1 MALFG
6 PDGSNRRCPFIGV
19 KRPSELRPIK
29 SEVDPE
35 QTFGN
40 SARKRFL

>member
-1 MALFG
+1 VALFG

-29 SEVDPE
+29 SEVDP
-35 QTFGN
+35 
-40 SARKRFL
+40 